1 MKGDTCRAAF
11 AVRHYTPLHS
21 PMQAYKGGFYKVFC
35 PKRQVNDT
43 FLPAAKEGVL
53 PPPPAATGTGEE
65 AAFFARAIAA
75 RSEQKISAARQTPR
89 GGQRFS
95 ALAAAHRGR
104 KCRQILAFIN
114 RVSCPSSLRQEM
126 VMPPAPLP
134 SFAFCIHAGMATP

>member
-43 FLPAAKEGVL
+43 FLPAAKEGVH

-65 AAFFARAIAA
+65 ADFFARAIATR
-75 RSEQKISAARQTPR
+75 RSKKYPPR
-89 GGQRFS
+89 GRRRAADKGFRHWPRRT
-95 ALAAAHRGR
+95 AAASVVR
-104 KCRQILAFIN
+104 
-114 RVSCPSSLRQEM
+114 S
-126 VMPPAPLP
+126 
-134 SFAFCIHAGMATP
+134 